1 MSAIELRTVKE
12 AEYIILTKKT
22 IRQTAEYFNVSKST
36 VHNDLKNRLPRIN
49 LKLFKKVQK
58 ILKIHFDEKHLK
70 GGEATK
76 QKFTL
81 KKQKKNII

>member
-81 KKQKKNII
+81 KKQKKI